1 MENSKYKIQNYN
13 NQKLYNDIIK
23 QLEQQLSDET
33 YQRIK
38 NSKMHLG
45 IFSQPFLTLMLD
57 GKKTIESRFSKNKIA
72 PFDKIS
78 KYDIVI
84 VKESSKKIV
93 ALFTVKEV
101 LQFTMKDTSVH
112 SLKEKYNNEI
122 LADNQFWNNK
132 EKTSNYATLIKIGE
146 LIKLKPFPINKVGMQ
161 SWIVLN

>member
-23 QLEQQLSDET
+23 QLEQQVSDAT
-33 YQRIK
+33 YQKIE

-146 LIKLKPFPINKVGMQ
+146 LIKLKPFVINKVGMQ